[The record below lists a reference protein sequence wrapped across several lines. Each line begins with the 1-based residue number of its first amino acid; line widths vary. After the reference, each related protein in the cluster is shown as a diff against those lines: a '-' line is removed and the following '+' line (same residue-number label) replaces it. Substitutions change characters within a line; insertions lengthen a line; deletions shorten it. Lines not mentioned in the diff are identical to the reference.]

1 MIKDKKY
8 FQNEINELKINFE
21 FLNYYKSNIIDDIQ
35 NNIQEINCKNIIN
48 FINVEEF
55 KKLCNILKKYKNN
68 IFTFENSEV
77 YEDVINK
84 LLSGEN
90 YKNFFEDDIC
100 INIYLDGLEEY
111 EKELLFYYHH
121 GIN

>member
-1 MIKDKKY
+1 MKKDKKY
-8 FQNEINELKINFE
+8 YENEINELKINVE
-21 FLNYYKSNIIDDIQ
+21 FLNYYKSNIMGDIQ
-35 NNIQEINCKNIIN
+35 NNIQDINCKNIKK

-55 KKLCNILKKYKNN
+55 KKLCNILKKYKNI
-68 IFTFENSEV
+68 IFTFKYSEV

-84 LLSGEN
+84 LLSGKN

-111 EKELLFYYHH
+111 EEELLFYYHR
-121 GIN
+121 GTN